1 MAAREGSYGACRALL
16 DAHAN
21 REITDHME
29 RLPRD
34 VAAERV
40 HDDIVRLL
48 DEHAPR
54 APPHPHNHHHTL
66 LSEYR
71 KQRLAFF
78 TERSIIQAFFQ
89 NFLASPN
96 HHQLISHPTVI
107 GANSIGGSKQNKS
120 KKQRNNKASPNSPV
134 DGLIIESSLQH
145 QSVRRYFE
153 LI

>member
-66 LSEYR
+66 LSEY
-71 KQRLAFF
+71 KNMKTVSF
-78 TERSIIQAFFQ
+78 ERSNSQIFLHH
-89 NFLASPN
+89 FLASPN

-145 QSVRRYFE
+145 QSVRRYVE
-153 LI
+153 LK